1 MFLLTMLRTRKEAVQ
16 NLTHVES
23 LTADLVNRIRDTADE
38 NPFTRQEQGDLTK
51 EFWRLVHAIREEKR

>member
-1 MFLLTMLRTRKEAVQ
+1 MFLLTMLRPRKEAVQ

-51 EFWRLVHAIREEKR
+51 ECWRLVHAIREEKR

>member
-1 MFLLTMLRTRKEAVQ
+1 MFLLTMLRPRKEAVQ

-51 EFWRLVHAIREEKR
+51 EVWRLVHAIREEKR